1 MPDTKEDHL
10 STRVW
15 VALRLYGSKPGGNE
29 AALFAVS
36 TVFAESTFKQINFLF
51 AALFEWCFLI
61 PTVVV

>member
-1 MPDTKEDHL
+1 MPDTKENHL
-10 STRVW
+10 STRIW

-29 AALFAVS
+29 AALLAK
-36 TVFAESTFKQINFLF
+36 TVLTAESTFKQVNFLF